1 MISSWIFDEFIIC
14 ATIFLIPPTSALSLP
29 LCVPHPPANCVNIT
43 RFHLI
48 YQDILQRIFGMLS
61 VKIGSF
67 LTMLRYFCLPR
78 RHSQTL
84 PSQQNPQRYM
94 HSLHPA
100 LRPNSIPFLLNI
112 FQHNTLNQ
120 KFLIPAHIDPS
131 CLKTEATVLI
141 KILISNPKFQFAIY
155 FISSFTTSS
164 KSVISL
170 LPLTCHIPVIP
181 GFIASRAR

>member
-1 MISSWIFDEFIIC
+1 M
-14 ATIFLIPPTSALSLP
+14 
-29 LCVPHPPANCVNIT
+29 
-43 RFHLI
+43 
-48 YQDILQRIFGMLS
+48 QLS
-61 VKIGSF
+61 V
-67 LTMLRYFCLPR
+67 LTTYCTKHDFRSKMRRMFMQKYLYLYVYSTPPLTIRTRLILLS
-78 RHSQTL
+78 RHSHTL

-94 HSLHPA
+94 HPLHPA
-100 LRPNSIPFLLNI
+100 LRSNSIPFLPNI
-112 FQHNTLNQ
+112 VQHNTLNQ
-120 KFLIPAHIDPS
+120 KFLIPAYIDPS

-181 GFIASRAR
+181 GFIARRAR

>member
-1 MISSWIFDEFIIC
+1 MLRQYGLLSRHFGTGLLNTPQQRSFSHIFDVSYPPC
-14 ATIFLIPPTSALSLP
+14 QTILRCSGISA
-29 LCVPHPPANCVNIT
+29 
-43 RFHLI
+43 
-48 YQDILQRIFGMLS
+48 Q
-61 VKIGSF
+61 
-67 LTMLRYFCLPR
+67 
-78 RHSQTL
+78 HSQTL
-84 PSQQNPQRYM
+84 LSQQNPQRYM
-94 HSLHPA
+94 HPLHPA
-100 LRPNSIPFLLNI
+100 LRSNSIPFLPNI

-181 GFIASRAR
+181 GFTARRAR

>member
-1 MISSWIFDEFIIC
+1 MQNRHFS
-14 ATIFLIPPTSALSLP
+14 
-29 LCVPHPPANCVNIT
+29 
-43 RFHLI
+43 
-48 YQDILQRIFGMLS
+48 
-61 VKIGSF
+61 
-67 LTMLRYFCLPR
+67 TMLRQYGLLS

-84 PSQQNPQRYM
+84 SSQQNPQRYM
-94 HSLHPA
+94 HPLHPT
-100 LRPNSIPFLLNI
+100 LRSNSIPFLPNI
-112 FQHNTLNQ
+112 VQHNTLNQ
-120 KFLIPAHIDPS
+120 KFLILAYIDPS

-181 GFIASRAR
+181 GFIARRAR

>member
-1 MISSWIFDEFIIC
+1 MIYFSHC
-14 ATIFLIPPTSALSLP
+14 L
-29 LCVPHPPANCVNIT
+29 
-43 RFHLI
+43 
-48 YQDILQRIFGMLS
+48 RIFFAVISFRCSNHNFYGLLS
-61 VKIGSF
+61 
-67 LTMLRYFCLPR
+67 

-84 PSQQNPQRYM
+84 PSQQNPQRYI
-94 HSLHPA
+94 HPLHPA
-100 LRPNSIPFLLNI
+100 LRSNSIPFLLNI

-120 KFLIPAHIDPS
+120 KFLIITHIDPS